1 MMLQAGEVDGESFTP
16 ESILQMCDD
25 VCIFLV
31 ACLVD
36 YVLAAEA
43 IWCLASSV

>member
-1 MMLQAGEVDGESFTP
+1 MVKVLLMKVFCRCVMMFVF
-16 ESILQMCDD
+16 
-25 VCIFLV
+25 FLV